1 MTKSNLDIA
10 REILAAAQSDIR
22 GTRGESYFTTDR
34 GITLTPW
41 PACLR
46 FASKLTHP
54 CEQSFPALVVEATDA
69 RTGQAPGS
77 IQRIFLGWKRGK
89 AQVDKPKMAL
99 GPMKGA
105 VARLGEP
112 IDGQPLLIAEGVENA
127 ATGMAASGL
136 AAWAT
141 FGTAGL
147 QGFNPPD
154 TVKWVIAL
162 AENDEA
168 NAKALAVLA
177 PALAERGIRLD
188 VVKPPS
194 EIKDVNDLVNGTSG
208 HTPEA
213 GLAVVRALIEKAQAS
228 AASAASAT
236 GSPTVSGDS
245 DDDEAGKFS
254 LTESGLY
261 RRKGKKWQ
269 WLAQPFEVLG
279 LARDDQDGDWGKL
292 VRFRNPDGRVR
303 EEIIKTATLHD
314 DPNAVISAL
323 AGHGMDIKCT
333 AVARRSFAEYLAAV
347 DAKER
352 VTTARRIGWLEVG
365 GRRVFVLPDE
375 IIGGGADERIIL
387 AEGIGAPYGR
397 RGTLEDWRNAIATP
411 AGEHLMLRLSLSTAL
426 AGPLLLLGGFE
437 SGVVHV
443 HGSSTIG
450 KTTALRTGASVWGS
464 GVDGEYVRTW
474 RSTANALEATL
485 ASACDTFLPLDE
497 IGQADG
503 REIGLALYMAASG
516 SGKSRLRRDAS
527 LRPSHKWRTLILS
540 SGETPIEAR
549 LNEERRGPARAYA
562 GHLVRAVDIKV
573 ERALGVFDRR
583 LCRFRSEG
591 VRRSDEA
598 RRFDRLWN
606 GRARVRAPADRAP
619 DKRRARAFARR
630 RFCREC
636 ARGRCGLAWTGGPG
650 RRALWADRCSR
661 RAGAR
666 IWPRRLGARAS
677 RPRTDSNCF
686 APGWRH
692 AAARL
697 RRKSGRS
704 SPR

>member
-10 REILAAAQSDIR
+10 REILAAAQADIR
-22 GTRGESYFTTDR
+22 DTRGEGYFTADR

-54 CEQSFPALVVEATDA
+54 CGQFFPALVVEATDA
-69 RTGQAPGS
+69 RTGRAPGS

-112 IDGQPLLIAEGVENA
+112 TDGQPLLIAEGIENA
-127 ATGMAASGL
+127 MTGMAASRL
-136 AAWAT
+136 AGWAT

-177 PALAERGIRLD
+177 PALAARGIRLD

-208 HTPEA
+208 HTSEA

-228 AASAASAT
+228 TASAASAT

-245 DDDEAGKFS
+245 DDEGADKFS

-269 WLAQPFEVLG
+269 WLTQHFEVLG

-333 AVARRSFAEYLAAV
+333 AIARRSFAEYLAAV

-375 IIGGGADERIIL
+375 IIGGGAYERIIL
-387 AEGIGAPYGR
+387 AEGDR
-397 RGTLEDWRNAIATP
+397 RALRAARDWPRGLAETRSQRQP
-411 AGEHLMLRLSLSTAL
+411 ANTSCCASRACRARAWRE
-426 AGPLLLLGGFE
+426 PLLLLGGFRE
-437 SGVVHV
+437 RRRACARLLDHRQDDGLAHGRQRVGLGRGWRIRAYLALDCQRSG
-443 HGSSTIG
+443 GDLGRSACDSLFCRSTRSG
-450 KTTALRTGASVWGS
+450 RRTAARS
-464 GVDGEYVRTW
+464 GW
-474 RSTANALEATL
+474 RSTWRLPDPANRACAGTP
-485 ASACDTFLPLDE
+485 ACDLRTN
-497 IGQADG
+497 GG
-503 REIGLALYMAASG
+503 R
-516 SGKSRLRRDAS
+516 
-527 LRPSHKWRTLILS
+527 
-540 SGETPIEAR
+540 
-549 LNEERRGPARAYA
+549 
-562 GHLVRAVDIKV
+562 
-573 ERALGVFDRR
+573 
-583 LCRFRSEG
+583 
-591 VRRSDEA
+591 
-598 RRFDRLWN
+598 
-606 GRARVRAPADRAP
+606 
-619 DKRRARAFARR
+619 
-630 RFCREC
+630 
-636 ARGRCGLAWTGGPG
+636 
-650 RRALWADRCSR
+650 
-661 RAGAR
+661 
-666 IWPRRLGARAS
+666 
-677 RPRTDSNCF
+677 
-686 APGWRH
+686 
-692 AAARL
+692 
-697 RRKSGRS
+697 
-704 SPR
+704 